1 MAFFDVFLFF
11 LVLVVL
17 EIPGRKVITRQPRR
31 CCVPDGSPERSRH
44 RPGRKP
50 ESLDAA
56 GGWSFGE
63 LWAPQWVHDLEEN
76 HENS

>member
-1 MAFFDVFLFF
+1 MAFFDVFLRF

-31 CCVPDGSPERSRH
+31 CCVPDGSPERPRH

-50 ESLDAA
+50 ESLDVA

-63 LWAPQWVHDLEEN
+63 LWGALGSFGPLN
-76 HENS
+76 GLMI